1 MAILYDWYENPGES
15 DDSEEKGLHPRIFL
29 NGKVGTDK
37 LCRMI
42 HGRSSLSVGDVKNA
56 FEMLAQICGEELR
69 EGREVHIEGLGYFA
83 PILRSTQK
91 VTRSTKNKWL
101 KMELKTIGF
110 RPDARLRGELVG
122 VKGSRSKYARHSESL
137 SVVEI
142 DMRLKE
148 YFADHDVM
156 LRYDFQEVCC
166 RFMWLQ
172 QVITGCLVMCSGGK
186 RNYLKCVGETFESRM
201 EGLFMVAF
209 TRFPALGGG
218 FRKKVKAVKDV
229 VL

>member
-1 MAILYDWYENPGES
+1 MNHGSGLIINLKFLHEIYSLSKRYLLMAILYDWYENPGES

-142 DMRLKE
+142 RSEERRVGKE
-148 YFADHDVM
+148 
-156 LRYDFQEVCC
+156 C
-166 RFMWLQ
+166 R
-172 QVITGCLVMCSGGK
+172 
-186 RNYLKCVGETFESRM
+186 SRWS
-201 EGLFMVAF
+201 
-209 TRFPALGGG
+209 PYH
-218 FRKKVKAVKDV
+218 
-229 VL
+229 

>member
-91 VTRSTKNKWL
+91 VTRSTKNKWS

-110 RPDARLRGELVG
+110 RPDARLRGELRGAKV
-122 VKGSRSKYARHSESL
+122 SRSKYARHSESL
-137 SVVEI
+137 SAVEI

-148 YFADHDVM
+148 YFAEHDVM

-166 RFMWLQ
+166 MTRTTANRHLRRLLEEGKLKN
-172 QVITGCLVMCSGGK
+172 IGK
-186 RNYLKCVGETFESRM
+186 RMQPIYVAAAGYYGVSR
-201 EGLFMVAF
+201 
-209 TRFPALGGG
+209 
-218 FRKKVKAVKDV
+218 DV
-229 VL
+229 LRR

>member
-110 RPDARLRGELVG
+110 RPDFKRFSVNG
-122 VKGSRSKYARHSESL
+122 KYHF
-137 SVVEI
+137 VVFLADEF
-142 DMRLKE
+142 
-148 YFADHDVM
+148 YF
-156 LRYDFQEVCC
+156 RY
-166 RFMWLQ
+166 
-172 QVITGCLVMCSGGK
+172 
-186 RNYLKCVGETFESRM
+186 
-201 EGLFMVAF
+201 
-209 TRFPALGGG
+209 
-218 FRKKVKAVKDV
+218 AVSYMNFHN
-229 VL
+229 

>member
-91 VTRSTKNKWL
+91 VTRSTKNKWS

-110 RPDARLRGELVG
+110 RPDARLRGELRGAKV
-122 VKGSRSKYARHSESL
+122 SRSKYARHSESL
-137 SVVEI
+137 SAVEI

-166 RFMWLQ
+166 MTRTTANRHLRRLLEEGKLKN
-172 QVITGCLVMCSGGK
+172 IGK
-186 RNYLKCVGETFESRM
+186 RMQPIYVAAAGYYGVSR
-201 EGLFMVAF
+201 
-209 TRFPALGGG
+209 
-218 FRKKVKAVKDV
+218 DV
-229 VL
+229 LRR

>member
-91 VTRSTKNKWL
+91 VTRSTKNKWS

-122 VKGSRSKYARHSESL
+122 AKASRSKYARHSESL
-137 SVVEI
+137 SEVEI

-166 RFMWLQ
+166 MTRTTANRHLRRLLEEGRLRN
-172 QVITGCLVMCSGGK
+172 IGK
-186 RNYLKCVGETFESRM
+186 RMQPIYVAAAGYYGVSR
-201 EGLFMVAF
+201 
-209 TRFPALGGG
+209 
-218 FRKKVKAVKDV
+218 DV
-229 VL
+229 LRR